1 MERIK
6 EEVYFSP
13 GLDEATGEI
22 PEKLTNDIILHS
34 VTQNNKEVLRGL
46 TAALLMVPE
55 DTVTDV
61 ELLNPIDYRDFA
73 DKKMILDIK
82 ALINRSS
89 IVNVE
94 LQMVLTTDSRWW
106 INRSLLYL
114 CRTFDNV
121 EAGREY
127 SEALPSVQVCIVP
140 KDMFSDAPPE
150 FYAQYMLMND
160 RNGHIY
166 TRDFSLRVLYLN
178 HTDLATETDKK
189 NGLDFWAKA
198 FLATT
203 WEELKSLAKES
214 SVFREV
220 AESMYTV
227 NADVSQRSMAEAH
240 RKFVESYE
248 NMEAALVRIKQRVEE
263 EQQKAE
269 NEQKKAEAA
278 QQEAEAAHQEAEA
291 AQQEAEVARQE
302 AEMARQEAEEEHQR
316 ADAAEAEVR
325 ALKEE
330 LGRYK

>member
-6 EEVYFSP
+6 KEVYFSP

-34 VTQNNKEVLRGL
+34 VTQNNKEILRGL
-46 TAALLMVPE
+46 TAALLMVPT

-73 DKKMILDIK
+73 DKKMILDIR

-94 LQMVLTTDSRWW
+94 LQMVLTTDSKWW

-127 SEALPSVQVCIVP
+127 SEALPSVQVCIIP

-150 FYAQYMLMND
+150 FYSQYMLMND

-166 TRDFSLRVLYLN
+166 SRDFSLRVLYLN
-178 HTDLATETDKK
+178 HIDLATETDKK

-263 EQQKAE
+263 EQQKADI
-269 NEQKKAEAA
+269 EQKKAEAA
-278 QQEAEAAHQEAEA
+278 HQEAEAAHQEAEMAHQEAEA
-291 AQQEAEVARQE
+291 AHQEAEV
-302 AEMARQEAEEEHQR
+302 ARQEAEEEHQR
-316 ADAAEAEVR
+316 ADAAEAELR

-330 LGRYK
+330 LSKYK

>member
-6 EEVYFSP
+6 KEVYFSP

-34 VTQNNKEVLRGL
+34 VTQNNKEILRGL
-46 TAALLMVPE
+46 TAALLMVPT

-61 ELLNPIDYRDFA
+61 ELLNPVDYRDFA
-73 DKKMILDIK
+73 DKKMILDIR

-94 LQMVLTTDSRWW
+94 LQMVLTMDSKWW

-127 SEALPSVQVCIVP
+127 SEALPSVQVCIIP

-150 FYAQYMLMND
+150 FYSQYMLMND

-166 TRDFSLRVLYLN
+166 SRDFSLRVLYLN
-178 HTDLATETDKK
+178 HIDLATETDKK

-240 RKFVESYE
+240 RKYVESYE

-263 EQQKAE
+263 EQQKADI
-269 NEQKKAEAA
+269 EQKKAEAA

-291 AQQEAEVARQE
+291 ERQKAEAERQKAE
-302 AEMARQEAEEEHQR
+302 AERQR